1 MEVALIHLNFV
12 QGSVVT
18 IVHNNL
24 SYDVLGIQKGIGL
37 DDIMPDMK
45 GRLPSKAAPAGVAGK
60 EGEVAEEQTFR
71 QYFK

>member
-1 MEVALIHLNFV
+1 MT
-12 QGSVVT
+12 T
-18 IVHNNL
+18 IHNNL
-24 SYDVLGIQKGIGL
+24 SYDVLGVEKGIGL

-45 GRLPSKAAPAGVAGK
+45 IRLPNKNPQPGLADK